1 MTNGPSLDKI
11 VNSAP
16 ELVNNG
22 INQPAYY
29 GITYKEYLQCQ
40 QSNSLDGKGNLDLLH
55 I

>member
-16 ELVNNG
+16 ELVNTG

-40 QSNSLDGKGNLDLLH
+40 QSNSLDGKGNLVHLH

>member
-1 MTNGPSLDKI
+1 MTNGSSHDKI
-11 VNSAP
+11 VNSTP

-29 GITYKEYLQCQ
+29 GIMYKEYLQCQ
-40 QSNSLDGKGNLDLLH
+40 QRNNLDGKGNLVRLR